1 MSSAE
6 KRPEVGQPAQDAV
19 ADAHEAALTGVDPT
33 SPTTT
38 WRPTPGQRLWRAT
51 RFAVGFSLPVAAIAW
66 AVRAQVDPVI
76 AFDEAAIRSATDI
89 TRDNPALRQVLLV
102 WEEVFHGRW
111 VNVAGSLV
119 CLYVWRRHGLRTR
132 ALWGFVTLM
141 VSWNLGN
148 LVKEIVQRAR
158 PVVDDAVAHAPGY
171 SFPSG
176 HTMNAT
182 AAAVTLTLLAWPLL
196 GRRARVVVPVAAG
209 LFALLTGVDRVM
221 LGAHFPSD
229 VLAGMLFGSA
239 LAAGS
244 YLGYLGWHHD
254 DAKGTT

>member
-1 MSSAE
+1 MSPDD
-6 KRPEVGQPAQDAV
+6 KQPERSRPAQAAV
-19 ADAHEAALTGVDPT
+19 ADAQEAALTGLDPAA
-33 SPTTT
+33 TT
-38 WRPTPGQRLWRAT
+38 WHPSAGQRLWRAT
-51 RFAVGFSLPVAAIAW
+51 RFAVGFSLPVVAIAW
-66 AVRAQVDPVI
+66 AVRAQAGPVI
-76 AFDEAAIRSATDI
+76 DLDEAAIRFATDI
-89 TRDNPALRQVLLV
+89 TRDRPGLHRVLLL

-111 VNVAGSLV
+111 VNVAGSVL
-119 CLYVWRRHGLRTR
+119 CLYVWRRYGLRTR

-176 HTMNAT
+176 HTMNAS
-182 AAAVTLTLLAWPLL
+182 AAAVTLTLLVWPLL
-196 GRRARVVVPVAAG
+196 GRRARVVVPGAAAT
-209 LFALLTGVDRVM
+209 FALLTAVDRVM

-229 VLAGMLFGSA
+229 VVAGMLFGSA

-244 YLGYLGWHHD
+244 YLGYLGWHHHD
-254 DAKGTT
+254 ETATR